1 MILRY
6 FWLLAGVIPYIFA
19 DVKFITPEAGAT
31 IEAGSTLTIEW
42 EESDESPPLDALL
55 SYQLFLCAGGNED
68 GSYVCSSCPAPLCH
82 VLTNC
87 QIPLKTLVP
96 TGSFSDGNT
105 ASATVEVGLGESIEN
120 AYFLK
125 IISAAQGG
133 SVINY
138 SPRFSFSG
146 MTGTFP
152 PDVTT
157 GLETVDGTDGPAT
170 ENNIES
176 NQRGAQN
183 AAGADGDYDVTYTM
197 QTGVIRYAPM
207 PGLPPTKI
215 TAQNP
220 KPLYPTS
227 AVQFAAEALPTPSQK
242 TTMTQSVTYSV
253 VSKENTVSCPA
264 RSTRNHSLILSRLLL
279 KSSQQMT
286 PCKNS

>member
-68 GSYVCSSCPAPLCH
+68 GSY
-82 VLTNC
+82 
-87 QIPLKTLVP
+87 IPLKTLVP

-253 VSKENTVSCPA
+253 VSKENTVAAQEQPTDDA
-264 RSTRNHSLILSRLLL
+264 MQKFLNRW
-279 KSSQQMT
+279 KD
-286 PCKNS
+286 